1 MPTMDFEA
9 YLNTNAPAAEREW
22 QLADLLEKTLS
33 SNNNQ
38 RESLSASISSEA
50 STPALMSTE
59 QEHSAIS
66 QSATVAPTQSPAPVL
81 TPATSSTY
89 GAYPANYK
97 QIITDWLQTQLN
109 DPTSAI
115 IVWQSEPKPADLPRK
130 DGKKLYGY
138 LVIFSV
144 NARNRFGAYTGVQ
157 SHGALIRDGEVVKGT
172 GFGY

>member
-1 MPTMDFEA
+1 VVRDELHKA
-9 YLNTNAPAAEREW
+9 GW
-22 QLADLLEKTLS
+22 QLADLLEKIFSS
-33 SNNNQ
+33 SNK
-38 RESLSASISSEA
+38 EAGFVSA
-50 STPALMSTE
+50 STPSEANTPAPIPTE
-59 QEHSAIS
+59 QAHSSIS
-66 QSATVAPTQSPAPVL
+66 QSATMPPTQSPASTSV
-81 TPATSSTY
+81 PATSSTY
-89 GAYPANYK
+89 GVYPANYK

-115 IVWQSEPKPADLPRK
+115 IVWQTEPKPADLPGK

-157 SHGALIRDGEVVKGT
+157 SHGALIRDGGVVKGT